1 MKSERMES
9 DAAFTM
15 LRKGNRLTMIFGS
28 TMKNVDK
35 ACLAGLKFLSQEI
48 HDFQHEFEVNLL
60 MREGLM
66 NAVKHG
72 NGLDPDK
79 PVHFS
84 IRIRQPDTILME
96 IEDQGEGFQW
106 HEMGH
111 VLPDDYSESGRGIF
125 IIRQYCSLV
134 KYNAKGNHL
143 TIHKQ
148 LSIE

>member
-1 MKSERMES
+1 MEKKNTFNTFQEKNHLQITFS
-9 DAAFTM
+9 
-15 LRKGNRLTMIFGS
+15 S
-28 TMKNVDK
+28 TMNNVDK
-35 ACLAGLKFLSQEI
+35 VCSHALTFLSQTI
-48 HDFQHEFEVNLL
+48 HNFRHEFEINLL

-72 NGLDPDK
+72 NALMPDK
-79 PVHFS
+79 LVYFS
-84 IRIRQPDTILME
+84 IRVCQPDTILME
-96 IEDQGEGFQW
+96 IEDQGEGFKW

-111 VLPDDYSESGRGIF
+111 NLPDDYAESGRGIF

-148 LSIE
+148 LNIEY

>member
-1 MKSERMES
+1 MENNPT
-9 DAAFTM
+9 FNTRQKKNQ
-15 LRKGNRLTMIFGS
+15 LKIIFSS
-28 TMKNVDK
+28 TLENVDK
-35 ACLAGLKFLSQEI
+35 ACQYTLTFLSQTI
-48 HDFQHEFEVNLL
+48 HDFQHDFEINLL

-72 NGLDPDK
+72 NALVPDK
-79 PVHFS
+79 LVYFS
-84 IRIRQPDTILME
+84 IRVCQPDTILME

-111 VLPDDYSESGRGIF
+111 DLPDDYAESGRGIF
-125 IIRQYCSLV
+125 IIRQYCSLA

-148 LSIE
+148 LNIE